1 MKRLLGVFNRNERN
15 DDREFLLIQDNNRFD
30 IKECSGAGDKKKYGN
45 YRLIKKRNGIIGTG
59 KSSGDGVF
67 DFRYGPVTGGINECG
82 MLHLYTY
89 GERILSVEIDAS
101 YKHRGMEKRMTG
113 KTPEEAIGT
122 AEKICGNFAVSHSLA
137 FSSSVENAL
146 GIKTDE
152 TVNRLRITALE
163 MERIYNHLY
172 VIEKLAAAAAQKVL
186 SSHLSAMFEEAL
198 RMNKILFNMRYI
210 MNYNLIGGVKSI
222 PGLNTINKVLDWTE
236 KLSDSFSTIYTYSME
251 SGNFLDR
258 LHLTSVL
265 KPETAFGIGVTG
277 PALRASGAVEDLRIN
292 NSLITELQVQH
303 KEEGDSLSRM
313 EVRAGE
319 LLNSLDI
326 VKNQLKY
333 IKTSHARK
341 NTESGNIPNTDG
353 KTGKSGSGT
362 GASESPSGIIVYYT
376 EINDGKI
383 SYVFAS
389 TPSLFGFK
397 AFSETITGHIFTD
410 FPFSLESFGV
420 HFADLAR

>member
-1 MKRLLGVFNRNERN
+1 
-15 DDREFLLIQDNNRFD
+15 EFLLIQDNNRFD
-30 IKECSGAGDKKKYGN
+30 VKECSGNSDKKKYKN

-59 KSSGDGVF
+59 KSKGDGVF
-67 DFRYGPVTGGINECG
+67 DFRYGPVTGGITECG

-101 YKHRGMEKRMTG
+101 YKHRSMEKRMTG

-122 AEKICGNFAVSHSLA
+122 AEQICGNFALSHSLA
-137 FSSSVENAL
+137 FSASVENAL
-146 GIKTDE
+146 GIE
-152 TVNRLRITALE
+152 TGETANRLRITALE

-172 VIEKLAAAAAQKVL
+172 VIGKLASAAAQKVL
-186 SSHLSAMFEEAL
+186 ASHLSAMFEEAL
-198 RMNKILFNMRYI
+198 RINRILFNMRYI
-210 MNYNLIGGVKSI
+210 MDYNLIGGVRFI
-222 PGLNTINKVLDWTE
+222 PGLNTINKVLDRTE

-265 KPETAFGIGVTG
+265 KRETALEIGVTG
-277 PALRASGAVEDLRIN
+277 PTLRASGEAEDLRSN
-292 NSLITELQVQH
+292 NNLITGLQVQH
-303 KEEGDSLSRM
+303 KKEGDSLSRM

-333 IKTSHARK
+333 IKTYHAGKTR
-341 NTESGNIPNTDG
+341 ESGNILNTDS
-353 KTGKSGSGT
+353 KTGKTDNSGSGT
-362 GASESPSGIIVYYT
+362 GASESPGGVIVYYT
-376 EINDGKI
+376 EIKNGKI

-389 TPSLFGFK
+389 TPSLFGFQ
-397 AFSETITGHIFTD
+397 AFSETLTGHIFTD